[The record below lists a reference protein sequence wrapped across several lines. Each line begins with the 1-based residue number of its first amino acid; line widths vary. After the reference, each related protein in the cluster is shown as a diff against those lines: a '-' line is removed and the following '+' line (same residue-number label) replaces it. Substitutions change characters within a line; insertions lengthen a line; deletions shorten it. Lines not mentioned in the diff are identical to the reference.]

1 MTHIY
6 QKKWSANNFWPTL
19 NRKMACCW
27 NTLMETILIFNFP
40 LQSQI
45 LFFHLFCSLVIQF
58 FDFLCDSLFLK
69 FQILFG
75 FGSDLSFG
83 SLSPFLFFR
92 WDSYLKCANL
102 SKVIQTFWTPSLSLT
117 PMRSHNTATPT
128 LDANLFIYHTLCNTW
143 CM

>member
-1 MTHIY
+1 MSLISLYLKLNNHYHYSSSVFFLCLCLSLSHI
-6 QKKWSANNFWPTL
+6 
-19 NRKMACCW
+19 
-27 NTLMETILIFNFP
+27 ILLQFIFI
-40 LQSQI
+40 SQI
-45 LFFHLFCSLVIQF
+45 LLFHLFCSLVIQF

-92 WDSYLKCANL
+92 WDSYLKCAYL